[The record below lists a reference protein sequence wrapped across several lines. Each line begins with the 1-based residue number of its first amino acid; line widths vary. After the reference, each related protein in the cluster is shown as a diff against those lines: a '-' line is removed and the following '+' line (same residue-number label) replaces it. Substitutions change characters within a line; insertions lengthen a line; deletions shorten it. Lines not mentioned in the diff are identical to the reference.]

1 MSENDVRIYVSKKEM
16 NKNAS
21 EFAGN
26 FDAVMRQ
33 RANGSIDKA
42 RRLGASLAT
51 IAPTGD
57 GDGIFVNLKDH
68 LSPKFF
74 VQDILYQIRVLLV
87 FACETLLQMELP
99 TELLSTTAIAS
110 MYNAMENDMPGFYSN
125 IANGAAFTFYY
136 LAIQKDGDM
145 SENIGEAFDVA
156 AMRELEEETGYR
168 CERVTHL
175 FDLYT
180 TVAFSN
186 EKIGIYLA
194 DNLIP
199 SKQNLDEDE
208 YLSVEIYS
216 LNELQHMITDGRIHD
231 AKTIAALMYYKTIK
245 EK

>member
-21 EFAGN
+21 EFSGN

-33 RANGSIDKA
+33 RANGNIDKA
-42 RRLGASLAT
+42 RKLGAVLAT

-87 FACETLLQMELP
+87 FACETLLQIELP

-110 MYNAMENDMPGFYSN
+110 MYDVMEKDMPGFYSN

-136 LAIQKDGDM
+136 LAIQKGGDI
-145 SENIGEAFDVA
+145 SANIGEAF
-156 AMRELEEETGYR
+156 AMLCSVKNKDSFVLAGK
-168 CERVTHL
+168 
-175 FDLYT
+175 
-180 TVAFSN
+180 TVWNIAVDII
-186 EKIGIYLA
+186 EKEIEKA
-194 DNLIP
+194 D
-199 SKQNLDEDE
+199 
-208 YLSVEIYS
+208 
-216 LNELQHMITDGRIHD
+216 
-231 AKTIAALMYYKTIK
+231 IK
-245 EK
+245 EVEDK